1 VTSQRAGRQARTAS
15 ALGNLRTTMAQID
28 ASHPVFGSRVVE
40 EACFSSNDA
49 SYSGTSLCPGGGTNG
64 EFGPGAAAPC
74 NICEHGTHVASI
86 AAGNNSTRMG
96 VAPAVDIIAIQVF
109 TRFTSEE
116 VCGDGVTDC
125 VQAFVSDVID
135 GLEHVESLA
144 SDYTIAAANLSLGGG
159 QHSGFCDGSSVF
171 TESYGNLWAL
181 GILVVASSG
190 NDGFTNAVADTACVS
205 TAIAVGSVRDTTG
218 AISGFSNSSTALD
231 MLAPGQPISAA
242 VPNNSYKKL
251 SGTSMAAP
259 HVTGAIALLKGNNAS
274 LTAAQMEI
282 LLKTY
287 SVPQLDSRNGLTFPR
302 LDFTAP
308 SGDVNGDGDVNVADL
323 LLFQKTL
330 FGQVILSPLQS
341 VRVDMYP
348 AGGDGVFDISDWLAM
363 QQILGTP

>member
-1 VTSQRAGRQARTAS
+1 
-15 ALGNLRTTMAQID
+15 
-28 ASHPVFGSRVVE
+28 
-40 EACFSSNDA
+40 
-49 SYSGTSLCPGGGTNG
+49 
-64 EFGPGAAAPC
+64 
-74 NICEHGTHVASI
+74 
-86 AAGNNSTRMG
+86 
-96 VAPAVDIIAIQVF
+96 
-109 TRFTSEE
+109 
-116 VCGDGVTDC
+116 
-125 VQAFVSDVID
+125 
-135 GLEHVESLA
+135 
-144 SDYTIAAANLSLGGG
+144 
-159 QHSGFCDGSSVF
+159 
-171 TESYGNLWAL
+171 
-181 GILVVASSG
+181 
-190 NDGFTNAVADTACVS
+190 
-205 TAIAVGSVRDTTG
+205 
-218 AISGFSNSSTALD
+218 